1 MKPLKQNLPASDH
14 VPPDPQWPMYTA
26 AEQNTRTPEIDLH
39 QEHRTDEASVLQA
52 VRSFLE
58 HEQAKGRRIEDKVVR
73 IIHGRGYGRLKN
85 KTHDLLNSM
94 RQEKGSYILD
104 WRDSAKPNETGGV
117 TYVRLAPN
125 AR

>member
-1 MKPLKQNLPASDH
+1 MKPWKHNPCNTPEALS
-14 VPPDPQWPMYTA
+14 DPQWPIYTA
-26 AEQNTRTPEIDLH
+26 AEQSPQTPAIDLH
-39 QEHRTDEASVLQA
+39 QEHCTDDASAMQA

-58 HEQAKGRRIEDKVVR
+58 HEQAQGRRIEDKVVR

-94 RQEKGSYILD
+94 RQEKESYILD
-104 WRDSAKPNETGGV
+104 WRDSTRPGETGGV